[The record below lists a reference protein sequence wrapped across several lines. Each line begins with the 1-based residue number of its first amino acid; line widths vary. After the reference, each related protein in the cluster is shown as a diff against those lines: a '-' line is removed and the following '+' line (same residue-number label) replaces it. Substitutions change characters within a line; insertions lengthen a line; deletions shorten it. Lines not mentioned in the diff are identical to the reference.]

1 IRRGRDPTLHE
12 IHPDCPPTMERAVLV
27 DTDDVTD
34 SAREKD
40 FDRRCSRRSDAGDDH
55 SQLLWTLTNDPKG
68 VQQRRQDNHG
78 GPMLIIVEDRD
89 LEVLTEPLF
98 DLEAAWRGDVL
109 EVDAPEDRG
118 EQLHGL
124 NDLVAVLGGQAD
136 REGVDAGKLLE
147 EHRLAFHHRQRRL
160 GTVVAQTDD
169 RSAGGHDGYRV
180 VLHREGK
187 STLTVVPN
195 GQTHPGHTRGVSHG
209 EVVPGADGNLV
220 FDLDLPAQMHQKR
233 AIRDI
238 DDPCARDVTQAG
250 DDLLAVDAIS
260 GFDRDVPHDP
270 ISQGLDEVDRPDIP
284 TRVTDR
290 RSDPSEH
297 PGAVLDLDTEG
308 DAVTPARGDCHTL
321 SHIPSM
327 MIGVL

>member
-1 IRRGRDPTLHE
+1 
-12 IHPDCPPTMERAVLV
+12 
-27 DTDDVTD
+27 VTD

-98 DLEAAWRGDVL
+98 DLEAAGRGDVL

-160 GTVVAQTDD
+160 GTDVAQTKD
-169 RSAGGHDGYRV
+169 RSAIGHHGHRV

-187 STLTVVPN
+187 GTLAVVPN
-195 GQTHPGHTRGVSHG
+195 GQTHPGDPRGVSHRK
-209 EVVPGADGNLV
+209 VVPGADRDLV
-220 FDLDLPAQMHQKR
+220 LDLDFSAQVHQKR

-238 DDPCARDVTQAG
+238 DNPYAGDVTQAG
-250 DDLLAVDAIS
+250 DDLLAVNAIP
-260 GFDRDVPHDP
+260 GFDGDVPYDP
-270 ISQGLDEVDRPDIP
+270 IAQGFDEVDRPDIP
-284 TRVTDR
+284 TRVT
-290 RSDPSEH
+290 
-297 PGAVLDLDTEG
+297 
-308 DAVTPARGDCHTL
+308 
-321 SHIPSM
+321 
-327 MIGVL
+327 